1 MRTLIAALF
10 ALATVGSIA
19 VVPAHAA
26 KPDKVGVCH
35 LSHDDG
41 TYRYIVVN
49 PHALKHGHTVEKGDV
64 LGLSK
69 DDCLK
74 LNEPKA

>member
-35 LSHDDG
+35 DANGH
-41 TYRYIVVN
+41 YRYIVVN

-64 LGLSK
+64 LGLTREAC
-69 DDCLK
+69 DA
-74 LNEPKA
+74 LNVKA

>member
-1 MRTLIAALF
+1 MRTLLAAAF

-26 KPDKVGVCH
+26 PVKNVGVCH
-35 LSHDDG
+35 EAHG
-41 TYRYIVVN
+41 HYVYIMVN

-69 DDCLK
+69 DECLA
-74 LNEPKA
+74 LNAPKV